1 MVVRRRLEVL
11 TTFAYIISYQKRFC
25 LVMLVASLKAV
36 PRCVLVGVAAAYS
49 HALGSHNDSGPSG
62 SSGPSSPTAP
72 TITSSNPPT
81 SFLKGGPQGLA

>member
-36 PRCVLVGVAAAYS
+36 PRCVLLCVGGCGCCLLS
-49 HALGSHNDSGPSG
+49 CPRQS
-62 SSGPSSPTAP
+62 
-72 TITSSNPPT
+72 
-81 SFLKGGPQGLA
+81 Q